1 MYTTGLHVAHY
12 FRGVQTSWNTGVFRL
27 RDSIHDSP
35 SLCRHTPTVF
45 WSAQGV
51 CGERVSVVNT
61 ALGYTTGGVYKDM
74 WVLKPTVYILQKNS
88 ERPLTLGIPDRF
100 GSTIAPVLGL
110 VHVDILQQLSG
121 PSEVCAANKRRW
133 CVQALGYTT
142 GGVYKD
148 MCL

>member
-1 MYTTGLHVAHY
+1 M
-12 FRGVQTSWNTGVFRL
+12 N
-27 RDSIHDSP
+27 I
-35 SLCRHTPTVF
+35 
-45 WSAQGV
+45 
-51 CGERVSVVNT
+51 
-61 ALGYTTGGVYKDM
+61 ALGYTTGGVYMDM
-74 WVLKPTVYILQKNS
+74 WLLKPPLYILQKNS

-110 VHVDILQQLSG
+110 ALVDILQQLSG